1 MIFFF
6 LFFIICLSGCN
17 SPTNVDARINEIL
30 DSLNI
35 NNNIASFHIKDMK
48 DYWLY
53 TISNDIGLIYDGE
66 GNLLISEIRRMN
78 GKDVIVY
85 STPKKI
91 DNIDKE
97 IVQQIEKLYK
107 APYHSVIWYLAITKD
122 GKKEVLIQPAN
133 SDVMP
138 YEIPEIRQFLNPSK
152 KRNDYEY
159 IADYISIS
167 MDDSLNSISIN
178 MHLNLYIHNQ
188 DAVESIP
195 NDFRLALAKD
205 TFRFNVDTLSLYR
218 AYIDDTL
225 WVADSTLKKRFYL
238 HLEMSGN
245 KTISKFKN
253 KEVIKN
259 ILNESILIR
268 GKNDKIGLF
277 IPSETQVHLQKN
289 GNWLK

>member
-1 MIFFF
+1 MIFLF

-35 NNNIASFHIKDMK
+35 NNDIASFHIKDMK

-91 DNIDKE
+91 HNIDKE
-97 IVQQIEKLYK
+97 IVQQIEKSYRS
-107 APYHSVIWYLAITKD
+107 PYHTIVWYFAITKD

-152 KRNDYEY
+152 KINDYEY

-167 MDDSLNSISIN
+167 MDDSSNSISIY

-225 WVADSTLKKRFYL
+225 WVADSTLKKRFSL

-245 KTISKFKN
+245 KTISKFKD

-259 ILNESILIR
+259 ILNESIFIR